1 MKSLTL
7 VIPNFSTD
15 WVKNS
20 VTESDIRFFERRRAS
35 FLKSSIAHF
44 SSGLELILL
53 VISHLNKTKKTLSS
67 VTLENAILSIR
78 SLKEKSLIQQLRR

>member
-7 VIPNFSTD
+7 VIPNLSTD

-20 VTESDIRFFERRRAS
+20 VTESEIRFFESRRAS

-53 VISHLNKTKKTLSS
+53 VISHLNKIKKTLSS